1 MEITKPLTIGEE
13 EINLLDLHSFINIF
27 SIISGNLQLVQLNM
41 KNPDV
46 LEPVVDRA
54 IVLSKAM
61 LNRELQDFNIPA
73 ILAYQIDVLQLLEQL
88 KTDRECNGLDMN
100 LDLDVEIQTMT
111 QIFEIMNIRA
121 EELLNRW
128 QHPGKWEM
136 FKLDAFREDFH
147 KFFYAMEK
155 NSRGRYRIRYNIAEK
170 EEADYL
176 IQFVVNSD
184 SNNSLCM
191 IMMLK
196 DVMRDLMANA
206 RKYTPPGGKIDIGVS
221 MKNNV
226 LRFVIEDSG
235 IGIPQNQIEKV
246 VEFGYRASNVKD
258 THRTMGG
265 GFGLTKAYFFTKKN
279 DGRLWIESREGLGT
293 KISIEIPVPE
303 SVQALN

>member
-1 MEITKPLTIGEE
+1 MEITKTLNISED

-27 SIISGNLQLVQLNM
+27 SIITSNLQLLQLNI

-46 LEPVVDRA
+46 LDSIIDRA
-54 IVLSKAM
+54 ITLSRAM
-61 LNRELQDFNIPA
+61 LNRELQDFNLPA
-73 ILAYQIDVLQLLEQL
+73 ILDYQNDVVQQLEQL
-88 KTDRECNGLDMN
+88 KTDRESNDLN
-100 LDLDVEIQTMT
+100 LDIEDEIQTMT
-111 QIFEIMNIRA
+111 RIFEVMNIRA

-128 QHPGKWEM
+128 QHPGKWEV
-136 FKLDAFREDFH
+136 FRLEAFREDFH

-155 NSRGRYRIRYNIAEK
+155 NSRGRYRIRFNIADK

-176 IQFVVNSD
+176 IQFVANSD

-221 MKNNV
+221 MKQNV

-258 THRTMGG
+258 TYKTMGG

>member
-1 MEITKPLTIGEE
+1 MEITKPLNISED

-27 SIISGNLQLVQLNM
+27 SIISSNLQLVQLNI
-41 KNPDV
+41 KYPDV
-46 LEPVVDRA
+46 MDPVIDRA
-54 IVLSKAM
+54 VTLSRAM
-61 LNRELQDFNIPA
+61 LNRELQNFNLPA
-73 ILAYQIDVLQLLEQL
+73 ILDYQNDVVQLLEHL
-88 KTDRECNGLDMN
+88 KTDQNSNGLN
-100 LDLDVEIQTMT
+100 LDIDDEIQTMT
-111 QIFEIMNIRA
+111 QIFEVMNIRA

-128 QHPGKWEM
+128 QHPGKWEV
-136 FKLDAFREDFH
+136 FRLDAFREDFH
-147 KFFYAMEK
+147 KFFFAMEK
-155 NSRGRYRIRYNIAEK
+155 NSRGRYRIRFNIAEK

-221 MKNNV
+221 MKQNV

-258 THRTMGG
+258 THKTMGG

-279 DGRLWIESREGLGT
+279 DGRLWIESREGSGT
-293 KISIEIPVPE
+293 KISIEIPVPD
-303 SVQALN
+303 SVQSLN

>member
-1 MEITKPLTIGEE
+1 
-13 EINLLDLHSFINIF
+13 
-27 SIISGNLQLVQLNM
+27 
-41 KNPDV
+41 
-46 LEPVVDRA
+46 
-54 IVLSKAM
+54 
-61 LNRELQDFNIPA
+61 
-73 ILAYQIDVLQLLEQL
+73 
-88 KTDRECNGLDMN
+88 
-100 LDLDVEIQTMT
+100 
-111 QIFEIMNIRA
+111 
-121 EELLNRW
+121 
-128 QHPGKWEM
+128 
-136 FKLDAFREDFH
+136 
-147 KFFYAMEK
+147 
-155 NSRGRYRIRYNIAEK
+155 
-170 EEADYL
+170 
-176 IQFVVNSD
+176 
-184 SNNSLCM
+184 CM

-221 MKNNV
+221 MKQNV

-258 THRTMGG
+258 TYKTMGG